1 MKYWTLIFTL
11 AVGLMLAVPVSAEE
25 DSEKTRTE
33 EYAEKLKVREETFF
47 AAQKAGKTVKG
58 VFVEG
63 NSLFNGTTSPQSKPF
78 GDNYSEEEMEDAQKS
93 AERNSKI
100 FLLTEDGTLY
110 YPTCKKGQRV
120 SMSDQ
125 AHRIP
130 RVLTEEQKKQKLFT
144 WATQVPM
151 VGRVVEVYGEV
162 YPGYAGVKGIHIESI
177 CFADDYLVGIDDK
190 ELKKRRKEK

>member
-1 MKYWTLIFTL
+1 
-11 AVGLMLAVPVSAEE
+11 
-25 DSEKTRTE
+25 
-33 EYAEKLKVREETFF
+33 
-47 AAQKAGKTVKG
+47 
-58 VFVEG
+58 
-63 NSLFNGTTSPQSKPF
+63 
-78 GDNYSEEEMEDAQKS
+78 
-93 AERNSKI
+93 
-100 FLLTEDGTLY
+100 
-110 YPTCKKGQRV
+110 
-120 SMSDQ
+120 MSDQ

-190 ELKKRRKEK
+190 ELKKRKKEK

>member
-1 MKYWTLIFTL
+1 MKYLTLILTL
-11 AVGLMLAVPVSAEE
+11 LISLTLCAPVTAEE
-25 DSEKTRTE
+25 AKTNKEK
-33 EYAEKLKVREETFF
+33 YAEKIKKMEETFW
-47 AAQKAGKTVKG
+47 AAKKEGKTVKG

-63 NSLFNGTTSPQSKPF
+63 NSLFSGTISPQSKPL

-100 FLLTEDGTLY
+100 FLLAEDGTLY

-177 CFADDYLVGIDDK
+177 CFEDDYLVGIDDK
-190 ELKKRRKEK
+190 HLKKEKKEK